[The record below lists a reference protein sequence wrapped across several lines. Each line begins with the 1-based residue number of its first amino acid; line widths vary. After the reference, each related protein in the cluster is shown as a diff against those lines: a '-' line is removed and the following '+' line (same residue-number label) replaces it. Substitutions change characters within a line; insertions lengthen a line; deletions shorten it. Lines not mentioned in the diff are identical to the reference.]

1 MHFGEEVN
9 AFLRAANDHHV
20 RMVLIGGGA
29 VNFHGYQRQ
38 SPDLDFWMEPT
49 SENFNQLAAAL
60 RSIGYDVDQF
70 PDPVLKS
77 DKNIT
82 LKMSPGLD
90 VEVITFLR
98 PGCTFEEAWSRAELI
113 ELTGEPVQSVHV
125 MSLPDLLESK
135 ARSGRPKDLLDILEL
150 KRKTGSA

>member
-1 MHFGEEVN
+1 MHFGEEVT

-150 KRKTGSA
+150 KRKKGSA

>member
-150 KRKTGSA
+150 KRKKGSA

>member
-1 MHFGEEVN
+1 MHFGEEVT
-9 AFLRAANDHHV
+9 AFLRAANDHSV

-38 SPDLDFWMEPT
+38 SPDLEFWMEPT

-82 LKMSPGLD
+82 LKMSPGLE

-113 ELTGEPVQSVHV
+113 ELSGEPVQSVHV

-150 KRKTGSA
+150 KRKKGSA